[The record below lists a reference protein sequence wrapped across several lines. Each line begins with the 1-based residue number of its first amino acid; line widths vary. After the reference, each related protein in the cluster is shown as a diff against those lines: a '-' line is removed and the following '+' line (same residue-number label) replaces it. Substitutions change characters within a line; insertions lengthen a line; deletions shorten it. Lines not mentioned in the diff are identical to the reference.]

1 MSLQTSKLIFI
12 TKNVDSLDIDK
23 RRQILKLLIDDL
35 GKESVNSCAD
45 GTRLIINDIKQ
56 QTIDNIFDIITS
68 TCLKH
73 HI

>member
-1 MSLQTSKLIFI
+1 MQQTSKLNYI
-12 TKNVDSLDIDK
+12 TKNVDGLDIDK
-23 RRQILKLLIDDL
+23 RRQILKLIVDDL

-56 QTIDNIFDIITS
+56 QTIDDIMDIITNN
-68 TCLKH
+68 CLKH